1 MSCPVAW
8 AVAFLAGP
16 PTPMCRLRISC
27 RARVVVSLEGERLA
41 EEFDFIIAGGGS
53 AACVAAMRLVRDF
66 GFSVLIVERGPRQ
79 TARLMDFPAGYMK
92 YLARDDFL
100 EMHHTVPQPQLGGR
114 GPIVPVARALGG
126 GSAVNAMVYMRG
138 QKADYDGWATYL
150 GADGEW
156 SYADM
161 LAHFKHVEANTRFNN
176 EYHGISG
183 NLRISEPRH
192 ISDTTEDFILAAQG
206 LGHPY
211 NPDFNGARQN
221 GVGIMQH
228 TFATWGGRT
237 ARSDAK
243 KAFLDPLSNDKRL
256 TIETDARVDRILVE
270 NGRAVGLTYKKNG
283 EDRTVRCRREVLI
296 AAGTYNSAKL
306 MMLSGL
312 GPADHLREHG
322 IDVHAD
328 LKGAGANLQ
337 DHHEVPVIATTKAKS
352 GYFGED
358 KGWPMIRN
366 GLQYLLFN
374 SGPVTTT
381 GIEACLFYDPDGGER
396 PTIQLYCAPI
406 VYLDR
411 DVSSAKPTYGV
422 TFTSCLLR
430 PKARGTVRLR
440 SSDPA
445 AQPVIDCN
453 FFGDPDDLR
462 LTLASLK
469 TARALLETEPFKSK
483 IDVELLPGR
492 AIQDEGALATFA
504 GQTVKTNYHPSGSLR
519 MGPDTDPMAVVDA
532 RLRVRGMD
540 GLRVID
546 CSIIPFIPSGNT
558 NAPAMAIGSKAAEL
572 IAADHQPDSGSL
584 SRS

>member
-1 MSCPVAW
+1 M
-8 AVAFLAGP
+8 
-16 PTPMCRLRISC
+16 TPDRN
-27 RARVVVSLEGERLA
+27 
-41 EEFDFIIAGGGS
+41 FDFIIAGGGS

-66 GFSVLIVERGPRQ
+66 GFSVLVIERGPRD
-79 TARLMDFPAGYMK
+79 TARLMAFPAGYMK

-114 GPIVPVARALGG
+114 GPIVPVAKALGG

-138 QKADYDGWATYL
+138 QKEDYDGWAAYL
-150 GADGEW
+150 GNEGEW
-156 SYADM
+156 SYEDM
-161 LAHFKHVEANTRFNN
+161 LPHFKGLEANSRFNN
-176 EYHGISG
+176 RYHGISG
-183 NLRISEPRH
+183 SLRVSEPRH

-228 TFATWGGRT
+228 TFAPWGRRIE
-237 ARSDAK
+237 RSDAK
-243 KAFLDPLSNDKRL
+243 KAFLDPLAGDTRL
-256 TIETDARVDRILVE
+256 EIVTQARVDRILIE
-270 NGRAVGLTYKKNG
+270 NGRAVGVIYTSNG
-283 EDRTVRCRREVLI
+283 ESRRALAGREVLI

-306 MMLSGL
+306 MMLSGI

-322 IDVHAD
+322 IAVAAD
-328 LKGAGANLQ
+328 LSGVGANLQ
-337 DHHEVPVIATTKAKS
+337 DHHEVPVIASTKSKS
-352 GYFGED
+352 GYFGQD
-358 KGWPMIRN
+358 RGWPMIRN

-381 GIEACLFYDPDGGER
+381 GIESCLFYDPDGGDR

-430 PKARGTVRLR
+430 PKARGSVRLR
-440 SSDPA
+440 SANPA
-445 AQPVIDCN
+445 EQPLVDCN

-462 LTLASLK
+462 LTLASLQ
-469 TARALLETEPFKSK
+469 TARRLLETEPFKSK
-483 IDVELLPGR
+483 IAEEILPGR
-492 AIQDEGALATFA
+492 LLQDEASLVKFA

-519 MGPDTDPMAVVDA
+519 MGPATDPMSVVDG
-532 RLRVRGMD
+532 RLRVRGVD

-558 NAPAMAIGSKAAEL
+558 NAPAMAIGSKAASM
-572 IAADHQPDSGSL
+572 IAEDHQ
-584 SRS
+584 

>member
-1 MSCPVAW
+1 
-8 AVAFLAGP
+8 
-16 PTPMCRLRISC
+16 
-27 RARVVVSLEGERLA
+27 LA
-41 EEFDFIIAGGGS
+41 ENFDFIIAGGGS
-53 AACVAAMRLVRDF
+53 AACVTAMRLVQDF
-66 GFSVLIVERGPRQ
+66 GFSVLMIERGPRQ
-79 TARLMDFPAGYMK
+79 TARLMSYPAGYMK
-92 YLARDDFL
+92 YLARDDYL

-138 QKADYDGWATYL
+138 QKEDYDGWASYL
-150 GADGEW
+150 GGASDW
-156 SYADM
+156 SYDD
-161 LAHFKHVEANTRFNN
+161 LLPHFRYVEGNTRFNDRF
-176 EYHGISG
+176 HAISG

-206 LGHPY
+206 LGHAF
-211 NPDFNGARQN
+211 NPDFNGATQN

-228 TFATWGGRT
+228 TFGRWRGRT
-237 ARSDAK
+237 MRSDAK
-243 KAFLDPLSNDKRL
+243 RAFLDPLADDKRL
-256 TIETDARVDRILVE
+256 KIVTDARVDRILIE
-270 NGRAVGLTYKKNG
+270 NGHAVGVSYSSKG
-283 EDRTVRCRREVLI
+283 ERLTVRANHEVLV
-296 AAGTYNSAKL
+296 ASGTYNSAKL
-306 MMLSGL
+306 LMLSGL

-322 IDVHAD
+322 IDVSAD
-328 LKGAGANLQ
+328 LPGAGANLQ
-337 DHHEVPVIATTKAKS
+337 DHHEVPVIATTRARS

-358 KGWPMIRN
+358 RGWPMIRN

-411 DVSSAKPTYGV
+411 DVSSAKPTHGV

-430 PKARGTVRLR
+430 PKARGSVRLR
-440 SSDPA
+440 SADPG

-469 TARALLETEPFKSK
+469 TARELLETEPFRSK
-483 IDVELLPGR
+483 IALELLPGK
-492 AIQDEGALATFA
+492 ALQDEDALARYA

-519 MGPDTDPMAVVDA
+519 MGPDSDPMAVVDQ
-532 RLRVRGMD
+532 RLRVRGVA

-546 CSIIPFIPSGNT
+546 CSIIPFIPSGNI

-572 IAADHQPDSGSL
+572 IAADHQKIQRTGF
-584 SRS
+584 